1 MKISYTRF
9 NKQDKV
15 SFSKVGHLTKKNTA
29 EQILTKTIMEAYNK
43 MLNDPNTTAV
53 SITLRKEV
61 K

>member
-9 NKQDKV
+9 NQQDKIA
-15 SFSKVGHLTKKNTA
+15 FSKVGHLTKKDA
-29 EQILTKTIMEAYNK
+29 TKTALVRTILEAYDK

>member
-9 NKQDKV
+9 NKQNKV
-15 SFSKVGHLTKKNTA
+15 VFSKTGHLTKKATV
-29 EQILTKTIMEAYNK
+29 EQDLIKTVLAAYNK
-43 MLNDPNTTAV
+43 MLNDPGTEAV